1 MKTKINNYINQYS
14 ESSPLVVFRVL
25 FGLIMLISVIRFW
38 SNGWIET
45 TYINPDFHF
54 KYYGFEW
61 VKSLGSW
68 NYVLFLICGLS
79 SFFIMIGYKYTLSC
93 IIFFTSFTY
102 IELIDKTTYLNHY
115 YFISII
121 SFILIF
127 VPANCQFSVDS
138 FVKKTS
144 YISIP
149 RWSIDVVKY
158 MLFIVYFCAG
168 IAKINSDWLIEAQ
181 PLKTWLPGKYD
192 LPLVGEYLH
201 QSWIHY
207 FMSWGGMIYDILIG
221 FLLFSKKFRN
231 YAFILVI
238 IFHVMTSIFFPSI
251 GMFPYIMII
260 ATMIFL
266 DSHLHNK
273 IILFLSNFFKSKKE
287 SKTKEK
293 ISIKNKKLKII
304 TLSLLIFLQI
314 ILPFRYSIYDGEL
327 FWTEEGYRFSWRV
340 MLMEKSGIATFTI
353 IDNNSKKRVVVSN
366 DEFLTSFQEKQMSH
380 QPDFILEYANYL
392 KQYYKQKGFSDPSV
406 YVDCF
411 VSLNGRLSKRFIKND
426 IDLLKI
432 DESMRRKNWILPF
445 NDEIQ
450 GF

>member
-1 MKTKINNYINQYS
+1 MKSKINSYINQYS
-14 ESSPLVVFRVL
+14 ESSPLVVFRIL

-38 SNGWIET
+38 NYGWIET
-45 TYINPDFHF
+45 TYINTDFHF

-68 NYVLFLICGLS
+68 NYILFVICGLS
-79 SFFIMIGYKYTLSC
+79 SFLIMIGYKYTLSC

-127 VPANCQFSVDS
+127 VPANCRFSLDS
-138 FVKKTS
+138 FLKKTS
-144 YISIP
+144 YINIP
-149 RWSIDVVKY
+149 CWSIDVIKY

-168 IAKINSDWLIEAQ
+168 IAKINSDWLLEAQ

-192 LPLVGEYLH
+192 LPIVGEYLY
-201 QSWIHY
+201 QNWTHY
-207 FMSWGGMIYDILIG
+207 LMSWGGMIYDVLIG

-260 ATMIFL
+260 STMIFL
-266 DSHLHNK
+266 SPNFHNK
-273 IILFLSNFFKSKKE
+273 IILFLSNFFRSKRE
-287 SKTKEK
+287 NKTKEK
-293 ISIKNKKLKII
+293 TIIKNKNFKII
-304 TLSLLIFLQI
+304 TLSVLIFLQI
-314 ILPFRYSIYDGEL
+314 MLPFRYLIYDGEL

-340 MLMEKSGIATFTI
+340 MLMEKSGNAIFTV

-366 DEFLTSFQEKQMSH
+366 DKFLTSFQEKQMSH

-392 KQYYKQKGFSDPSV
+392 GKYYNQKGFSNPSV

-411 VSLNGRLSKRFIKND
+411 VTLNGRLSKRFIKND

-432 DESMRRKNWILPF
+432 DESMKRKNWILPF

>member
-14 ESSPLVVFRVL
+14 ESSPLIVFRVL

-138 FVKKTS
+138 FVKKIS

-168 IAKINSDWLIEAQ
+168 IAKINSDWLLEAQ

-201 QSWIHY
+201 QSWTHY

-238 IFHVMTSIFFPSI
+238 IFHVMTSVFFPSI

-273 IILFLSNFFKSKKE
+273 IILFLSNFFKLKKE

-293 ISIKNKKLKII
+293 IIIKNKKLKII

-314 ILPFRYSIYDGEL
+314 MLPFRYSIYDGEL

-380 QPDFILEYANYL
+380 QPDFILEYANFL
-392 KQYYKQKGFSDPSV
+392 KEHYKQKGFSDPSV

-411 VSLNGRLSKRFIKND
+411 VTLNGRLSKRFIKND

-432 DESMRRKNWILPF
+432 NESMRRKNWILPF